1 MQVRQGTT
9 SVQSPN
15 LIPNMITIGHVQ
27 AQMKAATSNLSN
39 LGFLLL
45 DAETAEF
52 PEGTFDRLLCSSG
65 MLYLQHIGAAVH
77 RFHNWLKPAGELH
90 FNTPQAGLHCS
101 AY

>member
-1 MQVRQGTT
+1 MCQYTT

-15 LIPNMITIGHVQ
+15 RTPNMITIVRVQ
-27 AQMKAATSNLSN
+27 AQKKAATGNLSN
-39 LGFLLL
+39 LEFVLS

-77 RFHNWLKPAGELH
+77 RFHSWLKPGGEVH
-90 FNTPQAGLHCS
+90 FNTPQVGLHCKPH
-101 AY
+101 